1 MLNMD
6 FSRRVVI
13 ATADQPWVASP
24 MAGVWRK
31 PLAREERER
40 GHATSIVR
48 FDPGSHFREHDH
60 PGGEE
65 ILVLAGT
72 FSDHQGNFGAGSYFR
87 NPPGF
92 RHAPFSE
99 EGCTILVKLCQFA
112 PGDEAHVALDTRGAR
127 WRDLDDATCRLPLHQ
142 FGNESVAL
150 LRWPAGTALAD
161 QHYPGGAE
169 LYVIDGAFSDGYG
182 HYPAGTWLRL
192 PPGSTHAPVAR
203 DGTTVWIKTGHL
215 GGC

>member
-13 ATADQPWVASP
+13 ATAAQPWVASP
-24 MAGVWRK
+24 MTGVWRK

-48 FDPGSHFREHDH
+48 FDPGSRFSEHDH

-65 ILVLAGT
+65 ILVLEGT
-72 FSDHQGNFGAGSYFR
+72 FSDYQGGFGTGSYFR

-92 RHAPFSE
+92 RHAPFSD

-112 PGDEAHVALDTRGAR
+112 TGDDARVVVETGRERWQNQADGIRELLLHRYGDERVAL
-127 WRDLDDATCRLPLHQ
+127 Q
-142 FGNESVAL
+142 
-150 LRWPAGTALAD
+150 RWPAGSQPPE
-161 QHYPGGAE
+161 QHFDGGAE
-169 LYVIDGAFSDGYG
+169 IYVIDGQFGDSDGLYG
-182 HYPAGTWLRL
+182 AGTWLRL
-192 PPGSTHAPVAR
+192 PRGSSHAPIAER
-203 DGTTVWIKTGHL
+203 DTTVWIKTGHL
-215 GGC
+215 PG